1 MLDFLMTMTA
11 CIFFV
16 CTSVFLLVLLFAL
29 IRGVIQITKEDRED
43 D

>member
-16 CTSVFLLVLLFAL
+16 FTSVILLVLLFAL
-29 IRGVIQITKEDRED
+29 VRGIVQIIKEDRYD